1 MFLRSALTRLAIVT
15 AAGALAATAAVTPA
29 LADDRDGD
37 GGNDSGSNSAQGD
50 DPHDWLG
57 QGGGDGG
64 GGGGGGGGQ
73 NEQNGTQNSQNSQN
87 GQDGNWQSGGG
98 GGGGDGGNWQSG
110 GGGDGGGG
118 EGWQS
123 GNQNDSR
130 RYRGRVTASELL
142 LRSAPTRASQVIRV
156 ARRGEIVS
164 IFCRTPGQNVQGNSV
179 WYLLTDGTW
188 AWGAARYIDV
198 IGTTPRWC

>member
-1 MFLRSALTRLAIVT
+1 MSLRSALTRLAIVT

-29 LADDRDGD
+29 LADDLDGD
-37 GGNDSGSNSAQGD
+37 GGGNNSGNNTQSDAS
-50 DPHDWLG
+50 HDWLD
-57 QGGGDGG
+57 Q
-64 GGGGGGGGQ
+64 GGGGGQ
-73 NEQNGTQNSQNSQN
+73 NDQPGNQDGQGNQNSQNSQNGQN
-87 GQDGNWQSGGG
+87 GQDGNWQSGGDG
-98 GGGGDGGNWQSG
+98 GGGNWQSG
-110 GGGDGGGG
+110 GGDGGGN
-118 EGWQS
+118 WQS